1 ESILKE
7 GTRRH
12 PESDGLFF
20 ARGAA
25 VERLGRIGEAERYLT
40 RAIRLNPKNAMA
52 LNYLGYMLADRGVK
66 LKESIAYVE
75 RALEIDPRNPAYLD
89 SLGWAQYRLS
99 LFEPAEK
106 NLRDALRYDRGDP
119 TIMEHLGDLLMITGR
134 IEEAVQEWESALAHG
149 HEESQRLRDKMERAR
164 ATLKDRK

>member
-1 ESILKE
+1 M
-7 GTRRH
+7 
-12 PESDGLFF
+12 
-20 ARGAA
+20 
-25 VERLGRIGEAERYLT
+25 ERLGRIGEAERYLA

-106 NLRDALRYDRGDP
+106 NLRDALRYDQDDP

-134 IEEAVQEWESALAHG
+134 VEEAVLEWESALAHG
-149 HEESQRLRDKMERAR
+149 HEEPQRLRDKMERAR